1 MSQINNEGVEKLN
14 VVRNALN
21 SMWSKLS
28 NDNYNTTKL
37 QEEFNFI
44 SQTLSDATE
53 TWDRVEATS
62 QEDNVRSVVINGK
75 TYKSEGV

>member
-1 MSQINNEGVEKLN
+1 MSQINNEGVEKLKTAK
-14 VVRNALN
+14 NALG
-21 SMWSKLS
+21 SMWNKLS
-28 NDNYNTTKL
+28 NDNYNTAKL

-44 SQTLSDATE
+44 SQTLSDATD
-53 TWDRVEATS
+53 TWDRVETTI

>member
-21 SMWSKLS
+21 SMWNKLS
-28 NDNYNTTKL
+28 NDNYNTEKL

-44 SQTLSDATE
+44 SQTLSDATD
-53 TWDRVEATS
+53 TWDRVETTS
-62 QEDNVRSVVINGK
+62 QEDNVRSVIINGK
-75 TYKSEGV
+75 VYKSEGV